1 MKIVLIGPPASGKS
15 SVGRRLAALM
25 QTSFV
30 DSDAKI
36 SEIEDRSVPE
46 IFIDSGEAYFREI
59 ESNVVLD
66 LLSTASGVI
75 SLGGGSI
82 LDQKVCAKIRELKE
96 GNLVVFLD
104 VSLNQASSRIGLNR
118 DRPLLLNNPRAQWMK
133 LMERR
138 RPIYDSLASCTI
150 LTDNMKPNVVAE
162 KILERIKND

>member
-36 SEIEDRSVPE
+36 SEIEGRSVSE
-46 IFIDSGEAYFREI
+46 IFVDSGEAYFREL
-59 ESNVVLD
+59 ERNVVLD

-82 LDQKVCAKIRELKE
+82 LDQKVCAKIREIKE
-96 GNLVVFLD
+96 GNLVVFLE
-104 VSLNQASSRIGLNR
+104 IG
-118 DRPLLLNNPRAQWMK
+118 RAH
-133 LMERR
+133 
-138 RPIYDSLASCTI
+138 
-150 LTDNMKPNVVAE
+150 V
-162 KILERIKND
+162 

>member
-36 SEIEDRSVPE
+36 SDIEGRTVSE
-46 IFIDSGEAYFREI
+46 IFVDSGEEYFREI
-59 ESNVVLD
+59 ESKVVLD
-66 LLSTASGVI
+66 LLEASSGVI

-82 LDQKVCAKIRELKE
+82 LDQNVCAKIRELKE
-96 GNLVVFLD
+96 ENLIVFLD

-118 DRPLLLNNPRAQWMK
+118 DRPLLLNNPRAQWMQ

-138 RPIYDSLASCTI
+138 RPIYDSLASCTF
-150 LTDNMKPNVVAE
+150 LTDNMKPNEVAE
-162 KILERIKND
+162 QILERIKHD